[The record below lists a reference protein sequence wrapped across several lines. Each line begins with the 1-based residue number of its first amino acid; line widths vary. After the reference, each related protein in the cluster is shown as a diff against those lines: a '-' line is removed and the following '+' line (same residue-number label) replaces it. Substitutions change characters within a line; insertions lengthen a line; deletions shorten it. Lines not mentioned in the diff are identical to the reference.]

1 MPGRYGDGMKLV
13 RALGLVIGLGVLLAG
28 CDEVG
33 SAMDKASAC
42 GQALGLA
49 DLNPNVDLSTLP
61 QVAAEKADQ
70 LRQLAEKVADQDL
83 KQNLVAMADAYV
95 SLEKRKVDRLSDV
108 NDWLQR
114 NAANLDN
121 LRKTCL

>member
-1 MPGRYGDGMKLV
+1 MKLV
-13 RALGLVIGLGVLLAG
+13 RALGMVIGLGVLLAG

-42 GQALGLA
+42 SQALGLA
-49 DLNPNVDLSTLP
+49 DLNPNIDPSQLP
-61 QVAAEKADQ
+61 EVAGQKADE

-83 KQNLVAMADAYV
+83 KQNLLSVADAYV
-95 SLEKRKVDRLSDV
+95 SLQKRSVDRLSDV
-108 NDWLQR
+108 NDWIQR

-121 LRKTCL
+121 LRAVCL

>member
-1 MPGRYGDGMKLV
+1 MPGRYGDGMKHL

-83 KQNLVAMADAYV
+83 KQNLITMADAYV

-108 NDWLQR
+108 NDWIQR
-114 NAANLDN
+114 NAANLAN
-121 LRKTCL
+121 LRAVCL